1 MPHLMIK
8 RGLPMLLALMAVA
21 VILILAGAGSAGLAF
36 GLVVAG
42 MAGVLLVST
51 VLHDVKHTDD
61 RHRSRHR
68 DLYRGPHV
76 RGN

>member
-8 RGLPMLLALMAVA
+8 RGLPMLLLMMAVA

-42 MAGVLLVST
+42 MAGVLLAAT
-51 VLHDVKHTDD
+51 VLYDVTHTDA
-61 RHRSRHR
+61 RRRPRHR

-76 RGN
+76 RGY

>member
-1 MPHLMIK
+1 MIK
-8 RGLPMLLALMAVA
+8 RGLPMLLLLMAVA
-21 VILILAGAGSAGLAF
+21 VILILAGAGSAGLPF

-51 VLHDVKHTDD
+51 VLHDVKHADD
-61 RHRSRHR
+61 RRRPRRR

-76 RGN
+76 RGY